1 MDTKNMIETIKAKF
15 EMIQVAV
22 GKDLNIDDLS
32 QSRYLRA
39 VIDATE
45 HAYVHLN
52 DSICESL
59 YMCKECAQ
67 KRDLLMHYLTML
79 DDIDEGM
86 ILKPETIQ
94 ELARYPEEISNVIE
108 RIDNVLATHYTE
120 TDRG

>member
-22 GKDLNIDDLS
+22 GKDFNIEDLS
-32 QSRYLRA
+32 QTRYLRA

-45 HAYVHLN
+45 YAYVHLN

-59 YMCKECAQ
+59 YMCEECAQ
-67 KRDLLMHYLTML
+67 KRDLLMHYLTLL

-86 ILKPETIQ
+86 ALEPETVQ
-94 ELARYPEEISNVIE
+94 KLVRYPEEISKVIE
-108 RIDNVLATHYTE
+108 RIDTVLSTHYT
-120 TDRG
+120 